1 MLEGVEKE
9 RTELKKEIKKE
20 LDKISSAC
28 EYFRGVEDILENQKN
43 LQLRKLAADF
53 DVINKL
59 VERKHA
65 EMREKIQTAYDK
77 HLKESYV
84 YIDVLSGVRETIEML
99 D

>member
-1 MLEGVEKE
+1 M
-9 RTELKKEIKKE
+9 
-20 LDKISSAC
+20 
-28 EYFRGVEDILENQKN
+28 NQKT

-65 EMREKIQTAYDK
+65 EMREKIQTSYDK
-77 HLKESYV
+77 HLKESYL
-84 YIDVLSGVRETIEML
+84 YIDGLTGVKETMEML